1 MGILLA
7 GTISVGYPVSV
18 FGEGKNQEVRWELEG
33 EINCLFVFK
42 DL

>member
-1 MGILLA
+1 MGIELVEI
-7 GTISVGYPVSV
+7 ISVGYPVNI